1 MTEKTSEQL
10 WKEYDKARELL
21 NSALEIYRERPWHSD
36 LRKKV
41 VELFYSCALAAYPI
55 AVTVIEHRVPF
66 ITNDI
71 VDEKLLK
78 RTERI
83 ISQVKPMEL
92 TRLMME
98 HNPEKMLLE
107 HGKDAKRALR
117 AALGLLAAI
126 QKRWKEEEA
135 KTHFYHKKPT
145 TKRRF

>member
-1 MTEKTSEQL
+1 LTEKTSEQL
-10 WKEYDKARELL
+10 WREYDAARETL
-21 NSALEIYRERPWHSD
+21 NSALDVYRERPWDSD

-41 VELFYSCALAAYPI
+41 VELLYSCALSAYPI

-78 RTERI
+78 RTERV

-98 HNPEKMLLE
+98 HNPEKALSG
-107 HGKDAKRALR
+107 HAKDAKRALL
-117 AALGLLAAI
+117 AALSLLAAI

-135 KTHFYHKKPT
+135 KTHFYRKKPT
-145 TKRRF
+145 TKRQF